1 MRKKEF
7 EKIEHMFHVGD
18 IAIVKENLLK
28 TKKFYGCNS
37 SMVSLIGQK
46 VKIGLVNWDNDFNRP
61 CIMADGWNWHPDD
74 LYVVDHTTKSPLVVD
89 GQKGVFKFDPKNLQG
104 D

>member
-7 EKIEHMFHVGD
+7 KKIEHMFHVGD
-18 IAIVKENLLK
+18 IAIVKENPLK

-37 SMVSLIGQK
+37 SMFSLIGQK
-46 VKIGLVNWDNDFNRP
+46 VKIGLVNWDYDFNRP
-61 CIMADGWNWHPDD
+61 CILANGWKWHPDD
-74 LYVVDHTTKSPLVVD
+74 LYVIEPAIKKPLIVG
-89 GQKGVFKFDPKNLQG
+89 GQEGVFKFDIKNLQG